1 MCVNYSSRK
10 LEEEKVIMTYSNNN
24 KKLPKESLIV
34 ITRIY
39 FSPTKNEG
47 RFPYLVHDRLES
59 CELKEY
65 AFI

>member
-10 LEEEKVIMTYSNNN
+10 LEEEKSDNDFIVTTKNY
-24 KKLPKESLIV
+24 LYLIV

-47 RFPYLVHDRLES
+47 RFPCPVHDRLES

>member
-10 LEEEKVIMTYSNNN
+10 LEEEKSDNDFIVTT

-39 FSPTKNEG
+39 FSSTKNEG
-47 RFPYLVHDRLES
+47 RFPCPVHGRLES